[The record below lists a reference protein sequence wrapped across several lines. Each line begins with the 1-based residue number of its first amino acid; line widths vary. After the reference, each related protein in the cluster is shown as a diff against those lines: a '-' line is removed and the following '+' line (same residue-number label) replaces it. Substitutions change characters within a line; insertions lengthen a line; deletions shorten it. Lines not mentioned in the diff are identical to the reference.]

1 MSSYLDPVVCML
13 VKKLCVDNNA
23 RIVISSSWRSTYDQ
37 QAMRAILNAACPALG
52 DLIVD
57 DKDWWCTRSWV
68 HSDDDDN
75 TSDRGR
81 EITHCGVLKLFVDML
96 PDKTSFNARPCAFI
110 GIAAG
115 QFQALRA
122 VEHFQ
127 GVAGYRNAYM
137 FPNRVFVGG
146 VHKVIGPDQK
156 LNDLALVERLQAQ
169 AKGFVGFITA
179 LKKPT

>member
-1 MSSYLDPVVCML
+1 MTSKLPNMVFLDIDGVLCTPRACVASGNTGMSSYLDPVACML

-81 EITHCGVLKLFVDML
+81 EITHWIYNNASKFNNLVIIDDMA
-96 PDKTSFNARPCAFI
+96 DMRPM
-110 GIAAG
+110 
-115 QFQALRA
+115 
-122 VEHFQ
+122 Q
-127 GVAGYRNAYM
+127 GSLVRCDVYDGLGYRQYSEAEAM
-137 FPNRVFVGG
+137 LCCV
-146 VHKVIGPDQK
+146 
-156 LNDLALVERLQAQ
+156 
-169 AKGFVGFITA
+169 
-179 LKKPT
+179 